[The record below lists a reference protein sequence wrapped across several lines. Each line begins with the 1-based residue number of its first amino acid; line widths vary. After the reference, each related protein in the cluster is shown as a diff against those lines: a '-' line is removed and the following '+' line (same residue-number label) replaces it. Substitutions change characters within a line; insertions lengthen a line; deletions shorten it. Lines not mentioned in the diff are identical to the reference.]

1 MATPTD
7 RASGIRERLNSR
19 SDGIQDRLSQR
30 HQREAGKLVQNLL
43 DITNPGK
50 PLPTLKREEPRGG
63 IPARQGYAE
72 KNYQPGTSDA
82 VGEGIA
88 WPLVEQNYSSRL
100 YLSGGLPS
108 TDGVFLYPVVSR
120 VEMRDAAGNGGYMY
134 FAGTEPDPTP

>member
-43 DITNPGK
+43 DITNPGR

-72 KNYQPGTSDA
+72 KNLQPGTGNGA
-82 VGEGIA
+82 AGIA
-88 WPLVEQNYSSRL
+88 SPLTEISRTYAADPVWVESIEGYGYWRVKRVASITYEDAEGREVVFNHIGTQ
-100 YLSGGLPS
+100 PS
-108 TDGVFLYPVVSR
+108 T
-120 VEMRDAAGNGGYMY
+120 
-134 FAGTEPDPTP
+134 

>member
-50 PLPTLKREEPRGG
+50 PLPTLKREEPKGG

-72 KNYQPGTSDA
+72 KNLQPGTSS
-82 VGEGIA
+82 GGSGIA
-88 WPLVEQNYSSRL
+88 SPLTETARTYAEEPVWVESV
-100 YLSGGLPS
+100 
-108 TDGVFLYPVVSR
+108 DGYGYWR
-120 VEMRDAAGNGGYMY
+120 VKRVASVTYDDAEGREIVINS
-134 FAGTEPDPTP
+134 AGTQAST

>member
-50 PLPTLKREEPRGG
+50 PLPTLKP
-63 IPARQGYAE
+63 
-72 KNYQPGTSDA
+72 
-82 VGEGIA
+82 
-88 WPLVEQNYSSRL
+88 
-100 YLSGGLPS
+100 
-108 TDGVFLYPVVSR
+108 
-120 VEMRDAAGNGGYMY
+120 
-134 FAGTEPDPTP
+134 